1 MPTVTRPAGS
11 PRNRGVVTI
20 LLVVLIALSAAVTV
34 VGVEKAVRAQ
44 EADTSHAFTNAGR
57 AIGTIVGGPAGGE
70 LGGYAGGLLAL
81 ILGGVAAQR
90 HGAATAAIAQLRS
103 LADDGPPRRRRRS

>member
-1 MPTVTRPAGS
+1 MQHVTRPSSS

-34 VGVEKAVRAQ
+34 AGVEKAMRTQ
-44 EADTSHAFTNAGR
+44 EADNSHAFTNAGR
-57 AIGTIVGGPAGGE
+57 AIGTIVGGPLGGE
-70 LGGYAGGLLAL
+70 VGGYAGGLLAL

-90 HGAATAAIAQLRS
+90 HGAATAALAQLRTYE
-103 LADDGPPRRRRRS
+103 ADPPPRRRRRS